1 MTAKEC
7 LLQLTD
13 MRLRIEALENA
24 IAKCYSNAAK
34 ATPSY
39 GEGVGVGTSDN
50 KIESNVE
57 RAVEHEAELRD
68 LIDKLEQFQYDLTME
83 INRIPSNIY
92 VALLINKYI
101 CDDPWEVVA
110 DKIDKTC
117 DYTQKELHSKAL
129 AEFER
134 VVMAD
139 PRKPLEIPLHSA
151 PKM

>member
-7 LLQLTD
+7 LSQLTN

-24 IAKCYSNAAK
+24 IVKCYSNAAK
-34 ATPSY
+34 TTPGY
-39 GEGVGVGTSDN
+39 GDGFVGGTSDN

-57 RAVEHEAELRD
+57 RVVEYEAELTN
-68 LIDKLEQFQYDLTME
+68 LINTLEQFQYDLTME
-83 INRIPSNIY
+83 INRIPNNIY

-110 DKIDKTC
+110 VKLDKTC

-139 PRKPLEIPLHSA
+139 PRKPLEIPLYSA
-151 PKM
+151 PNV